1 VNRVTKEDTMSVI
14 TAGSPTL
21 APTVSDRDEAGN
33 RNPRSAV
40 PSRAWALLEALAYA
54 GALIDPSGV
63 LAGQRLQQRPEQEQG
78 HDRR

>member
-1 VNRVTKEDTMSVI
+1 MSVI

-21 APTVSDRDEAGN
+21 APTVRDRDEARN
-33 RNPRSAV
+33 RNPRSTV

-63 LAGQRLQQRPEQEQG
+63 LAGQRLRRIPEQG
-78 HDRR
+78 HGRR

>member
-1 VNRVTKEDTMSVI
+1 MSVI

-21 APTVSDRDEAGN
+21 APTARDRDEAEN

-40 PSRAWALLEALAYA
+40 PSRAWRLLEALAYA

-63 LAGQRLQQRPEQEQG
+63 LAGHRLRRIPEQEQG
-78 HDRR
+78 HGRR